1 MSLPDA
7 DVVLL
12 QPGDMGSGEDL
23 LAVTNATTKVDD
35 FDDFDT
41 VATIN
46 FVAYNV
52 VAFVIVGVGI
62 VGNILNLVVL
72 SRPKL
77 KGVMYVYLLGLA
89 LSNLCVLIMAIPALM
104 DIAGDMDSRDSYSI
118 AFFKA
123 HLEIPMLNSFMATSV
138 YIIISMTVNRYIS
151 IYKPTD
157 FQRIHTFKN
166 AYIIMFISF
175 LCGCAL
181 HVPLGFNYVVGE
193 NCNRTATEETLNAD
207 DGGGGGGD
215 EECDEYVVK
224 SNNSIE
230 EHILFRVYLW
240 VSEALLRLLPIVT
253 LTILNFLI
261 IVKFRKI
268 AKKRQVLKTG
278 GGGRHRR
285 GGPGCLAGVPSSSGG
300 ERSST
305 PIAPALPSAYTSS
318 SSSSACTTSTAVRSA
333 SVTDANGRLSVPAVT
348 VGCIAED
355 ECSGAVNPTAEIVVA
370 AKGDNGAAKGD
381 NGAAKGDNGTAAKG
395 DNGPAA
401 SNGGL
406 GGIISRAA
414 TPLFAGPMRR
424 VGSFRGTP
432 QRASSKRRG
441 LHNPEEKMLV
451 FVLIAIVALFVV
463 CTTPAAL
470 LSIVISDERKKK
482 VWFSVFRACANN
494 LELLCFACNFFVYC
508 LCSAEIRRA
517 FVDVLFENCAV
528 RFVRRRSSTAKAAAA
543 AVDRDNALP
552 PVSTAAAAVAI
563 EVNGG
568 EHGKADNV

>member
-7 DVVLL
+7 EEMVGGGEEYLSANFTDDD
-12 QPGDMGSGEDL
+12 GDGGGGDR
-23 LAVTNATTKVDD
+23 
-35 FDDFDT
+35 DT

-52 VAFVIVGVGI
+52 IAFVIVGVGI
-62 VGNILNLVVL
+62 VGNLLNLVVL

-224 SNNSIE
+224 ANNSIE

-355 ECSGAVNPTAEIVVA
+355 ECSGTVNPTTEIVV
-370 AKGDNGAAKGD
+370 AAKGD

-543 AVDRDNALP
+543 ADKDNALP